1 MNRETDWI
9 LEGWESVLTDL
20 PKGPEAVIGR
30 VDWASKYWMLNE
42 FKNEENLEWNDPWLK
57 SLDLEYHNL
66 NKETGLFW
74 GLEAN
79 GDGYRKTTDEA
90 VEFSKVNPP
99 RGTRA
104 QGRGELIKRLM
115 SQHAHM
121 GYLIDWIGFRL
132 SKTDEPFLML
142 DPFISYKE
150 EIIEH
155 LNKFDPMPQQEI
167 EQGKDMGSPGGRG
180 KNRMNDC
187 LFCKISKGSIPSA
200 KVYESDT
207 LFAINDINPQA
218 PTHILI
224 IPRIHQDTL
233 LDVEEKDHALM
244 GSVISVANQLA
255 KEKGID
261 KSGFRLVVNCGAG
274 AGQSVFHIHFHLLGG
289 RAMTWPPG

>member
-1 MNRETDWI
+1 
-9 LEGWESVLTDL
+9 
-20 PKGPEAVIGR
+20 
-30 VDWASKYWMLNE
+30 
-42 FKNEENLEWNDPWLK
+42 
-57 SLDLEYHNL
+57 
-66 NKETGLFW
+66 
-74 GLEAN
+74 
-79 GDGYRKTTDEA
+79 
-90 VEFSKVNPP
+90 
-99 RGTRA
+99 
-104 QGRGELIKRLM
+104 
-115 SQHAHM
+115 
-121 GYLIDWIGFRL
+121 
-132 SKTDEPFLML
+132 
-142 DPFISYKE
+142 
-150 EIIEH
+150 
-155 LNKFDPMPQQEI
+155 
-167 EQGKDMGSPGGRG
+167 
-180 KNRMNDC
+180 MNDC